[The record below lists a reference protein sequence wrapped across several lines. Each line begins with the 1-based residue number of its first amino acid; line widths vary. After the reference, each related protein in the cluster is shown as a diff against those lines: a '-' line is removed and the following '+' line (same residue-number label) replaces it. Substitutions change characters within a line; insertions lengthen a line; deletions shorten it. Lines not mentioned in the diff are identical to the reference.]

1 VASLMVLINVASVFA
16 NYGKTSASG
25 FAVVSLIA
33 SIWAY
38 GIFSNFRRDSMS
50 APNYA
55 VLLSTASGISG
66 LVCLIVGLSS

>member
-1 VASLMVLINVASVFA
+1 MAGLMVLINIASVFA

-38 GIFSNFRRDSMS
+38 GIFANFRRDPMN
-50 APNYA
+50 APSYA
-55 VLLSTASGISG
+55 VLLSTASGVAGII
-66 LVCLIVGLSS
+66 CLIIGISS